1 MTTTVRRPPQRAA
14 ARRPIGRQA
23 RRGRRRHARDRRRER
38 SFVLVD
44 IAAPA
49 YLVLHLWLT
58 FDPSALL
65 LIIPSIFLSTGMP
78 AIALVILLLTPTERL
93 GRIPVLWALVAFA
106 GWLILSWSWSELPR
120 VSFDLI
126 RLELIPLL
134 VLSLV
139 VGTIPPRV
147 VVRTL
152 LGLVVVVCTWS
163 LLVSLALPMSR
174 AAVQGAGPDGVQPGF
189 RGTFGHKN
197 LLGIFAVYAL
207 CLVLPFLR
215 GRGRIPM
222 VLLCV
227 LLVISTRSAT
237 AASGLM
243 AVVFAWF
250 WIAAIDVQKSQRER
264 QFLVAASLM
273 SAGAG
278 ILMAFGLMPALLGLY
293 QKDLTF
299 SGRTFIWAESLVSV
313 QRQPIQGYG
322 FGGVWWDGR
331 SPVTADLHRRI
342 GFGASHAHNGAIE
355 LLIEV
360 GIIGLGLF
368 IVFLGRTLRL
378 AVGAFGRAGRSAY
391 GQWGILVI
399 LSLVLMSVSEP
410 LFRTPSLGLLTVIA
424 VVLTMLR
431 NTDARPPEVRS
442 PATTF

>member
-1 MTTTVRRPPQRAA
+1 M
-14 ARRPIGRQA
+14 
-23 RRGRRRHARDRRRER
+23 
-38 SFVLVD
+38 
-44 IAAPA
+44 APA
-49 YLVLHLWLT
+49 YLVVHLWLT
-58 FDPSALL
+58 FAPFALFVVV
-65 LIIPSIFLSTGMP
+65 PPIFLSTAMP
-78 AIALVILLLTPTERL
+78 AMALVILLLTPTERL
-93 GRIPVLWALVAFA
+93 GRIPILWALVAFS
-106 GWLILSWSWSELPR
+106 GWMVLSWSWSELPR

-139 VGTIPPRV
+139 VGTIPPRI

-152 LGLVVVVCTWS
+152 LALVVVVCTWS
-163 LLVSLALPMSR
+163 LLASLLMPMSR
-174 AAVQGAGPDGVQPGF
+174 AVVQGSGPDSAQPGF

-197 LLGIFAVYAL
+197 LLGIFAVYSL

-215 GRGRIPM
+215 GRWRAPM
-222 VLLCV
+222 ILLCV
-227 LLVISTRSAT
+227 VLVLSTRSAT

-243 AVVFAWF
+243 SVLFVWF
-250 WIAAIDVQKSQRER
+250 WIAAIHGQKSPRER

-273 SAGAG
+273 SAGLAV
-278 ILMAFGLMPALLGLY
+278 LMAFGLMPALLGLY

-313 QRQPIQGYG
+313 GRQPIQGYG

-331 SPVTADLHRRI
+331 APVTADLHRRI

-360 GIIGLGLF
+360 GVIGLGLF
-368 IVFLGRTLRL
+368 LVFLGRTLRL
-378 AVGAFGRAGRSAY
+378 AVEAFGQAGRSAY

-424 VVLTMLR
+424 VVLTVLR
-431 NTDARPPEVRS
+431 NEDAREGEVRS